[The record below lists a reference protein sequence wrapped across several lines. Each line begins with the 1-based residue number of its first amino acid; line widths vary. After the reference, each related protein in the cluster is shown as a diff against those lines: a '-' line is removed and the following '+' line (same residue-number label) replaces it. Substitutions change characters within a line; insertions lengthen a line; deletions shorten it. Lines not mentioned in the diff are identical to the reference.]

1 MHRLVTVTL
10 TKMYHS
16 IPKISMSVIPIMV
29 VAVKYV
35 LIFQVATT
43 VTVILVT
50 ILAWQLIAQVRNV
63 H

>member
-1 MHRLVTVTL
+1 
-10 TKMYHS
+10 
-16 IPKISMSVIPIMV
+16 MSVIPIMV